1 MDFPNNIYI
10 EIKGVGIMQEQ
21 DAYYDTKN
29 IIVDNIIFVE
39 VDNCTFT
46 KYKSTS
52 TSL

>member
-10 EIKGVGIMQEQ
+10 EINGVGIVQEQ
-21 DAYYDTKN
+21 DAYYDMKN

-39 VDNCTFT
+39 DDNFTFT